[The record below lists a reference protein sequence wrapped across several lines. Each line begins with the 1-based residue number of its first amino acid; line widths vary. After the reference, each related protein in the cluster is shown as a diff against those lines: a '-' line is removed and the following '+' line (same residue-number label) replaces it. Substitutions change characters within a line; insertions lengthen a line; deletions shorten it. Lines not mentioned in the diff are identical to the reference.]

1 MHNAISLE
9 PLETQT
15 KPKLEPKQPVPADQY
30 ICATCCF
37 QTVLT
42 GIKYCAHS
50 EQGNIASVI
59 KKTKK
64 TFTHKYIPISDN
76 VSTSKAL
83 VHTFYTL
90 KTRLLL
96 SAVRKCHV
104 FLIVARKHQK
114 QQQSD
119 FNVSTNISAVYFFT
133 LNWAAKVHELL
144 TNLAVHGCRMS
155 FLIMCR

>member
-1 MHNAISLE
+1 MHTAISLE
-9 PLETQT
+9 PLETQM
-15 KPKLEPKQPVPADQY
+15 KPKHEPKQPVPADQC

-42 GIKYCAHS
+42 GKKYCAHS
-50 EQGNIASVI
+50 EQDNIASVI
-59 KKTKK
+59 KKKTT
-64 TFTHKYIPISDN
+64 TFTHKYIPIADN

-104 FLIVARKHQK
+104 FLIVAHKHQK
-114 QQQSD
+114 HQQSD
-119 FNVSTNISAVYFFT
+119 FNVSTNINAVYFS
-133 LNWAAKVHELL
+133 LL
-144 TNLAVHGCRMS
+144 TGLPRCMS
-155 FLIMCR
+155 FLPT